1 MSDTAL
7 IFHKQL
13 DGKGGCLADDQREQ
27 TDKPEGTA
35 WLHFDANHPD
45 AADQVKALAPDID
58 EYTLLALFDEE
69 ARPRVLSLDK
79 GVLIILRGINHNEGE
94 DAEDMIAVRLWISG
108 QRIISLRY
116 RRSKALM
123 QVAESLDKGKGP
135 LTVGDIFTQ
144 ISSALFGFIEIN
156 IDNLYEQ
163 LDQLETRVME
173 TPDRNLRHDIAE
185 VRKSA
190 ILLRRYVAPQ
200 KEAIN
205 QLRYAEVSWLSH
217 KNLRRI
223 MEAQDSLVRTLEN
236 LDAIRERA
244 QVVKDELVNALSE
257 KLNRNLYL
265 LSVITAIFLPLG
277 FLTGLF
283 GINIGGMPGVDK
295 ESAFTIFSLGL
306 GFLVITQIVLFK
318 LFRWF

>member
-1 MSDTAL
+1 M
-7 IFHKQL
+7 
-13 DGKGGCLADDQREQ
+13 
-27 TDKPEGTA
+27 
-35 WLHFDANHPD
+35 
-45 AADQVKALAPDID
+45 
-58 EYTLLALFDEE
+58 
-69 ARPRVLSLDK
+69 DK
-79 GVLIILRGINHNEGE
+79 GALIILRGINHNEGE
-94 DAEDMIAVRLWISG
+94 DAEDMIAVRLWISE

-144 ISSALFGFIEIN
+144 ISSALFGFIETN

-173 TPDRNLRHDIAE
+173 SPDRNLRHDIAE

-223 MEAQDSLVRTLEN
+223 MEAQDSLVRTLED

-244 QVVKDELVNALSE
+244 QVVKDDSD
-257 KLNRNLYL
+257 
-265 LSVITAIFLPLG
+265 
-277 FLTGLF
+277 GL
-283 GINIGGMPGVDK
+283 
-295 ESAFTIFSLGL
+295 
-306 GFLVITQIVLFK
+306 
-318 LFRWF
+318 